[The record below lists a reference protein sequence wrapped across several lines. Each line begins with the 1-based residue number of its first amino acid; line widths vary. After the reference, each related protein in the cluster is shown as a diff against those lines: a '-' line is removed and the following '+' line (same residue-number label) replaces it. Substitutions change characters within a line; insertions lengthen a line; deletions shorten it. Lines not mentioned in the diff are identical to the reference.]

1 MAVYSKTILYL
12 DGYDDKMA
20 TVLIVEDD
28 EVLAG
33 IMRRHLT
40 KAGHDVEWAGDGE
53 RGLRKIR
60 FERPDVCVVD
70 LMMPGMDGWGLI
82 EQMRAEGIDTPV
94 IVLSARSSEHDK
106 VHTLG
111 IGADDYLVKPTS
123 MRELVARIAAALR
136 RSGHTP
142 TKTPVRDQEAI
153 EAPGIRID
161 FQTHRALIET
171 APDVWDDSKLTVRE
185 FRLLVTLAR
194 ERGRVLSRDELQ
206 QRVWGSPHRPRDRIV
221 DVCVRK
227 LREKL
232 DNRSP
237 KYSFVQTHY
246 GVGYRFEPELKP
258 AANASRER

>member
-1 MAVYSKTILYL
+1 
-12 DGYDDKMA
+12 MA

-33 IMRRHLT
+33 VMRRHLAQ
-40 KAGHDVEWAGDGE
+40 AGHDVEWAADGD

-70 LMMPGMDGWGLI
+70 LMMPGTDGWGVI
-82 EQMRAEGIDTPV
+82 EQMRAEGVDIPV

-111 IGADDYLVKPTS
+111 IGADDYLVKPAS
-123 MRELVARIAAALR
+123 MRELVARVEAALR
-136 RSGHTP
+136 RSGRAAAV
-142 TKTPVRDQEAI
+142 PVETENDEAI

-161 FQTHRALIET
+161 FRTHRALVET
-171 APDVWDDSKLTVRE
+171 APGTWEDAALTVRE

-194 ERGRVLSRDELQ
+194 ARGRVLSRDELQ
-206 QRVWGSPHRPRDRIV
+206 QRVWGTPHRPRDRIV

-227 LREKL
+227 IREKL
-232 DNRSP
+232 DARSP
-237 KYSFVQTHY
+237 QYDFIQTHY
-246 GVGYRFEPELKP
+246 GVGYRFEPEPK
-258 AANASRER
+258 A

>member
-1 MAVYSKTILYL
+1 
-12 DGYDDKMA
+12 MA

-33 IMRRHLT
+33 VMRRHLT
-40 KAGHDVEWAGDGE
+40 QAGHDVEWAADGD

-70 LMMPGMDGWGLI
+70 LMMPGTDGWGVI
-82 EQMRAEGIDTPV
+82 EQMRAEGVDIPV

-111 IGADDYLVKPTS
+111 IGADDYLVKPAS
-123 MRELVARIAAALR
+123 MRELVARVEAALR
-136 RSGHTP
+136 RSGRATVVP
-142 TKTPVRDQEAI
+142 AESEDDEAI

-161 FQTHRALIET
+161 FRTHRALVET
-171 APDVWDDSKLTVRE
+171 APDTWEDAALTVRE

-194 ERGRVLSRDELQ
+194 ARGRVLSRDELQ
-206 QRVWGSPHRPRDRIV
+206 QRVWGTPHRPRDRIV

-227 LREKL
+227 IREKL
-232 DNRSP
+232 DARSQQ
-237 KYSFVQTHY
+237 YDFIQTHY
-246 GVGYRFEPELKP
+246 GVGYRFEPEPKG
-258 AANASRER
+258 

>member
-1 MAVYSKTILYL
+1 
-12 DGYDDKMA
+12 MA

-33 IMRRHLT
+33 VMRRHLS
-40 KAGHDVEWAGDGE
+40 KAGHDVEWAADGE

-70 LMMPGMDGWGLI
+70 LMMPGTDGWGLI
-82 EQMRAEGIDTPV
+82 EQIRTEGIQTPV

-111 IGADDYLVKPTS
+111 IGADDYLVKPAS
-123 MRELVARIAAALR
+123 MRELVARVEAALR
-136 RSGHTP
+136 SGSEAEYRS
-142 TKTPVRDQEAI
+142 ALAL
-153 EAPGIRID
+153 APGSWID
-161 FQTHRALIET
+161 AE
-171 APDVWDDSKLTVRE
+171 LTVRE

-232 DNRSP
+232 DMRSTE
-237 KYSFVQTHY
+237 YSFIQTHY
-246 GVGYRFEPELKP
+246 GVGYRFEPESKSATP
-258 AANASRER
+258 AT

>member
-1 MAVYSKTILYL
+1 
-12 DGYDDKMA
+12 MA

-33 IMRRHLT
+33 VMRRHLAQ
-40 KAGHDVEWAGDGE
+40 AGHDVEWAADGD

-70 LMMPGMDGWGLI
+70 LMMPGTDGWGVI
-82 EQMRAEGIDTPV
+82 EQMRAEGVDIPV

-111 IGADDYLVKPTS
+111 IGADDYLVKPAS
-123 MRELVARIAAALR
+123 MRELVARVEAALR
-136 RSGHTP
+136 RSGRAAAV
-142 TKTPVRDQEAI
+142 PVETEDDEAI

-161 FQTHRALIET
+161 FRTHRALVET
-171 APDVWDDSKLTVRE
+171 APGTWEDAALTVRE

-194 ERGRVLSRDELQ
+194 ARGRVLSRDELQ
-206 QRVWGSPHRPRDRIV
+206 QRVWGTPHRPRDRIV

-227 LREKL
+227 IREKL
-232 DNRSP
+232 DARSP
-237 KYSFVQTHY
+237 QYDFIQTHY
-246 GVGYRFEPELKP
+246 GVGYRFEPEPK
-258 AANASRER
+258 A

>member
-1 MAVYSKTILYL
+1 
-12 DGYDDKMA
+12 MA

-33 IMRRHLT
+33 VMRRHLT
-40 KAGHDVEWAGDGE
+40 KAGHDVEWAADGD
-53 RGLRKIR
+53 RALRKIR

-70 LMMPGMDGWGLI
+70 LMMPGTDGWGLI
-82 EQMRAEGIDTPV
+82 EQMRGEGIDTPV

-111 IGADDYLVKPTS
+111 IGADDYLVKPAS
-123 MRELVARIAAALR
+123 MRELVARVAVALR
-136 RSGHTP
+136 RAGRS
-142 TKTPVRDQEAI
+142 PVPQPERDEEPI

-161 FQTHRALIET
+161 FRTHRVLVEDAEGAWIDAE
-171 APDVWDDSKLTVRE
+171 LTVRE

-194 ERGRVLSRDELQ
+194 RRGRVLSRDELQ
-206 QRVWGSPHRPRDRIV
+206 QRVWGTPHRPRDRIV

-232 DNRSP
+232 DARSP
-237 KYSFVQTHY
+237 TYTFVQTHY
-246 GVGYRFEPELKP
+246 GVGYRFEPELIGDP
-258 AANASRER
+258 SPDDPLAADPDVAEE

>member
-1 MAVYSKTILYL
+1 
-12 DGYDDKMA
+12 MA

-33 IMRRHLT
+33 VMRRHLS
-40 KAGHDVEWAGDGE
+40 KAGHDVEWAADGE

-70 LMMPGMDGWGLI
+70 LMMPGTDGWGLI
-82 EQMRAEGIDTPV
+82 EQIRAEGVTTPV

-111 IGADDYLVKPTS
+111 IGADDYLVKPAS
-123 MRELVARIAAALR
+123 MRELVARVDAALR
-136 RSGHTP
+136 RSGRTP
-142 TKTPVRDQEAI
+142 PAAPERDEAPL

-161 FQTHRALIET
+161 FRTHRALIEL
-171 APDVWDDSKLTVRE
+171 APGSWIDAELTVRE

-232 DNRSP
+232 DMRSP
-237 KYSFVQTHY
+237 EYSFIQTHY
-246 GVGYRFEPELKP
+246 GVGYRFEPEAKAATP
-258 AANASRER
+258 AT

>member
-1 MAVYSKTILYL
+1 
-12 DGYDDKMA
+12 MA

-33 IMRRHLT
+33 VMRRHLAQ
-40 KAGHDVEWAGDGE
+40 AGHDVEWAADGD

-70 LMMPGMDGWGLI
+70 LMMPGTDGWGVI
-82 EQMRAEGIDTPV
+82 EQMRAEGVDIPV

-111 IGADDYLVKPTS
+111 IGADDYLVKPAS
-123 MRELVARIAAALR
+123 MRELVARVEAALR
-136 RSGHTP
+136 RSGRASAV
-142 TKTPVRDQEAI
+142 PVETEDDEAI

-161 FQTHRALIET
+161 FRTHRALVET
-171 APDVWDDSKLTVRE
+171 GPGTWEDATLTVRE

-194 ERGRVLSRDELQ
+194 ARGRVLSRDELQ
-206 QRVWGSPHRPRDRIV
+206 QRVWGTPHRPRDRIV

-227 LREKL
+227 IREKL
-232 DNRSP
+232 DARSP
-237 KYSFVQTHY
+237 QYDFIQTHY
-246 GVGYRFEPELKP
+246 GVGYRFEPEPK
-258 AANASRER
+258 A